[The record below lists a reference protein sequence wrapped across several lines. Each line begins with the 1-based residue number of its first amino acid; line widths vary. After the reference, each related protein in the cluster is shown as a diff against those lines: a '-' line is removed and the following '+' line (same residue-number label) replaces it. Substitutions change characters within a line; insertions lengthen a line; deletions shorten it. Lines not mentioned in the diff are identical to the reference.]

1 MQYPTPGYRDAGAPT
16 GRTIELAQPNVLG
29 LLGALTLMAGIMG
42 ILVPLIVQGVSPALA
57 IGFMFVLVGI
67 GLIVAWL
74 LRGGPEYRLVLDPRG
89 VFLVDRAGAVEGVLG
104 QGALTLTPG
113 HYIYGSRS
121 GALEKQCV
129 AIGNRL
135 SIGTNAIGT
144 VRYSVPV
151 PRMPLPRFYLKAADW
166 DALVD
171 ALPALR
177 SIQ

>member
-1 MQYPTPGYRDAGAPT
+1 MNPGYRNADAPS
-16 GRTIELAQPNVLG
+16 GRTIDLRQPNILG
-29 LLGALTLMAGIMG
+29 LLGALTLMGGIMG
-42 ILVPLIVQGVSPALA
+42 ILVPLIVTGFSPALA
-57 IGFMFVLVGI
+57 IGFIFVLVGI
-67 GLIVAWL
+67 GLIVAGL
-74 LRGGPEYRLVLDPRG
+74 VRGGVEYRLVLDPRG
-89 VFLVDRAGAVEGVLG
+89 VFLVDRSGTVEGLLG
-104 QGALTLTPG
+104 HGPLALTPG

-121 GALEKQCV
+121 GAMEKQCV
-129 AIGNRL
+129 AIGNHL

-144 VRYSVPV
+144 VRYSVAV

>member
-1 MQYPTPGYRDAGAPT
+1 MQSTSPGYRDAGAPT
-16 GRTIELAQPNVLG
+16 GRTIELARPNVLG
-29 LLGALTLMAGIMG
+29 LLGALTLMGGIMG
-42 ILVPLIVQGVSPALA
+42 ILIPLIVRGVSPALL
-57 IGFMFVLVGI
+57 IGVMFVLVGI

-74 LRGGPEYRLVLDPRG
+74 VRGGAEYRLVLDPRG
-89 VFLVDRAGAVEGVLG
+89 VFLVDRSGAVEGLLG
-104 QGALTLTPG
+104 RGALALTPG
-113 HYIYGSRS
+113 HYVYGSRS

-129 AIGNRL
+129 AIGNHI